1 MLPIIEFNWRAFGV
15 LPHWQ
20 ETLDHEAKHCLPTN
34 FIHNFLQRALASNLG
49 ALVIRSA
56 NTHAVPSSHH
66 PDRWGFS
73 PVRLRTSK
81 DPSDGF
87 LLWPLNWHLL
97 RNVCFNPTEVSLT
110 WVVLGPLEMEDPFV
124 SAVKIPRK
132 KNKRVPSFVN
142 MLLTRWPKQGLMK
155 IVESS
160 CTVSIARGYF
170 KKKHLKPSVRLH
182 VRRDSSESV
191 RSGQYLPAHLTI
203 FKNRIMALQKAEE
216 WPPNRVHYITFS
228 ARRAPTAISTPPSIH
243 TPGRAASSASS
254 NSHQSPTNHPPG
266 PCFVLWFIKDKV
278 TNRTNSRFKSKL
290 QCHPSSGFHLFLQ
303 RLSKDSVDSSKWS
316 PIDLLGCHRYT
327 HHLLQVW
334 SCIYPSCLRVL

>member
-20 ETLDHEAKHCLPTN
+20 ETLDHEAKHCPPTN

-97 RNVCFNPTEVSLT
+97 RSGCFNPTEVSLT

-132 KNKRVPSFVN
+132 KQKSAF
-142 MLLTRWPKQGLMK
+142 LCEYAFDSLTQTR
-155 IVESS
+155 
-160 CTVSIARGYF
+160 IA
-170 KKKHLKPSVRLH
+170 
-182 VRRDSSESV
+182 E
-191 RSGQYLPAHLTI
+191 
-203 FKNRIMALQKAEE
+203 
-216 WPPNRVHYITFS
+216 
-228 ARRAPTAISTPPSIH
+228 
-243 TPGRAASSASS
+243 
-254 NSHQSPTNHPPG
+254 
-266 PCFVLWFIKDKV
+266 
-278 TNRTNSRFKSKL
+278 NSRI
-290 QCHPSSGFHLFLQ
+290 FLC
-303 RLSKDSVDSSKWS
+303 SY
-316 PIDLLGCHRYT
+316 C
-327 HHLLQVW
+327 
-334 SCIYPSCLRVL
+334 